1 MDMLSLKAKS
11 NTNETI
17 REHTDKLLSAL
28 ENLKKLYG
36 SYFDDNTLKAIWYAC
51 EYHDYGKI
59 TYNFQKEAI
68 KDSSCSNTLDK
79 STQKDLKNLYDNLG
93 FSQKIIPHGYI
104 SPAFLPIKEMISEL
118 DKDCISSI
126 VSAIYYH
133 HDRSVTIDASVT
145 RDILQNDI
153 KKRFPNVVLY
163 PRFREKII
171 QANNENLNQWIDF
184 AIIEGI
190 LNRCDYHAS
199 NTNSNK
205 LPFEIDGS
213 FNGKYLND
221 CVLDKFD
228 NKLRDCQLYAQSHT
242 QDNIIMIAST
252 GIGKTEASI
261 LWANGEKM
269 FYTLPL
275 KVSINAMYE
284 RLSNRY
290 NYPKDKVTLLHSSA
304 LDVVTTEYEN
314 FNDGVYKYDA
324 SKIFSY
330 PVTVCTIDQLFTF
343 VYRYHGCEQ
352 LLATLKYSKVII
364 DEIQSYSPDILA
376 KLIYGLYI
384 LSRANGRFAILT
396 ATLPPVLLY
405 FIDKLNI
412 PHAEPQQFL
421 KKKNRHRIKILDDST
436 FDYDVILEYSKNKK
450 VLVICNTIKNARDVY
465 SKLLESTSK
474 VKLLH
479 SGFIQKHRASL
490 EKEILTMGDDN
501 STDVGIWVSTQLVE
515 ASLDISFDVLF
526 TEMSSADSLLQRMG
540 RCYRQ
545 KEYISENPNV
555 YILDNKNHANGK
567 LYDEDIYERSIE
579 FLKEFDNKYFTEQDK
594 ISYINKVYNVDEI
607 KDTSYFKTLE
617 KNLNSIKNIQPFNYS
632 KDDAK
637 KQFRKIYTYNVIPS
651 NIYDANSEEL
661 QKNVSILND
670 SKSSK
675 QDKSIARKFI
685 SDNSTTISYFDT
697 RKSSMSSSILNLK
710 DYYILYNFKYD
721 FDETSNSG
729 LGLTSECS
737 NDDNFF

>member
-11 NTNETI
+11 NPSETI

-28 ENLKKLYG
+28 ENLKELYG
-36 SYFDDNTLKAIWYAC
+36 SYFDDNTLKSIWYAC
-51 EYHDYGKI
+51 EYHDYGKVM
-59 TYNFQKEAI
+59 YNFQKNNL
-68 KDSSCSNTLDK
+68 KDGSCSNTLDTD
-79 STQKDLKNLYDNLG
+79 TQKTLNKLYNDLG
-93 FSQKIIPHGYI
+93 FSGTTVPHGYI
-104 SPAFLPIKEMISEL
+104 SPAFLPIKEMVATL
-118 DKDCISSI
+118 DKDCISNI

-133 HDRSVTIDASVT
+133 HDRTITIDATTT
-145 RDILQNDI
+145 REILQNDI
-153 KKRFPNVVLY
+153 KKRFPNVALY

-171 QANNENLNQWIDF
+171 QANNDNLNQWIDF
-184 AIIEGI
+184 AIIMGI
-190 LNRCDYHAS
+190 LNRCDYYAS
-199 NTNSNK
+199 NTNPDK

-242 QDNIIMIAST
+242 QDNIIIVAST

-290 NYPKDKVTLLHSSA
+290 DYPKDKVTLLHSNA
-304 LDVVTTEYEN
+304 LEIITTECEN

-324 SKIFSY
+324 SRIFSY

-352 LLATLKYSKVII
+352 LLATLRYSKVII

-384 LSRANGRFAILT
+384 LSQAKGKFAILT

-421 KKKNRHRIKILDDST
+421 KNQIRHRIKILDGST
-436 FDYDVILEYSKNKK
+436 FDCDAILQHSKDKK

-465 SKLLESTSK
+465 SELLESTSN

-479 SGFIQKHRASL
+479 SGFIQRHRASL
-490 EKEILTMGDDN
+490 EKEILTMGDDEV
-501 STDVGIWVSTQLVE
+501 TKTGIWVSTQLVE

-526 TEMSSADSLLQRMG
+526 TEMSTADSLLQRMG

-545 KEYISENPNV
+545 KDYTSENPNV

-567 LYDEDIYERSIE
+567 LYDMDIYERSIE
-579 FLKEFDNKYFTEQDK
+579 FLKEFDDSYFTEQDK
-594 ISYINKVYNVDEI
+594 ISYINNVYNVDQI

-617 KNLNSIKNIQPFNYS
+617 SNLNSIKNIQSFNYS
-632 KDDAK
+632 KAEAK
-637 KQFRKIYTYNVIPS
+637 EHFRKIFTYNIVPS
-651 NIYDANSEEL
+651 SIYDTYLEDFNR
-661 QKNVSILND
+661 NISILND
-670 SKSSK
+670 RKSSK
-675 QDKSIARKFI
+675 EDKTLARKFI
-685 SDNSTTISYFDT
+685 NDNSTTISTFDN
-697 RKSSMSSSILNLK
+697 RAKSLHPIPNLK
-710 DYYILYNFKYD
+710 DYYTLYNFKYD

-729 LGLTSECS
+729 LGLTSEYS
-737 NDDNFF
+737 NDDDFI